1 MSPAGIEQR
10 VEELRNRI
18 SELVAQRQELRSFG
32 ASSPVLE
39 QNRVELARSHQELS
53 QALIAHHLPAPAA

>member
-1 MSPAGIEQR
+1 MSPARIEHR
-10 VEELRNRI
+10 VEELRHRI

-39 QNRVELARSHQELS
+39 QNRVELAHSYHELS
-53 QALIAHHLPAPAA
+53 HALIAHHLPAHAA